1 MQTKNR
7 IINSVININIKQFNE
22 KKKLLLKFIKI
33 FKFYRI
39 KIKIKF
45 IYI

>member
-1 MQTKNR
+1 MQIKNR

-33 FKFYRI
+33 
-39 KIKIKF
+39 IKF
-45 IYI
+45 